1 MARDTGFPAAD
12 AQDDFLR
19 VRRRQAVRALGRRLT
34 RVDHDIE
41 AMLPF
46 DEVVAEL
53 GRVGEVDRRL
63 QVVDLDSI
71 VGSVDRGKEFDR
83 SFRPTSSQVRTRWER
98 IAQAMRRG
106 ESLPPVSL
114 YRIGDV
120 HFVRD
125 GHHRVSVARALG
137 RSDIEGY
144 VTEVLTRV
152 GADRGLRRRD
162 LPLKGHERLFRE
174 RVRLPPEL
182 AGSVRLTDPWSYGN
196 LAEAVEAWGYR
207 ESRERGELMDRDE
220 IACAW
225 YAEEFAPVTA
235 MLREAGLVRRGETDA
250 DAYARLG
257 GERYRLLRTMA
268 WDEDVI
274 RRLRGE

>member
-1 MARDTGFPAAD
+1 
-12 AQDDFLR
+12 
-19 VRRRQAVRALGRRLT
+19 
-34 RVDHDIE
+34 
-41 AMLPF
+41 
-46 DEVVAEL
+46 
-53 GRVGEVDRRL
+53 
-63 QVVDLDSI
+63 
-71 VGSVDRGKEFDR
+71 
-83 SFRPTSSQVRTRWER
+83 
-98 IAQAMRRG
+98 
-106 ESLPPVSL
+106 
-114 YRIGDV
+114 
-120 HFVRD
+120 
-125 GHHRVSVARALG
+125 VSVARALG

-174 RVRLPPEL
+174 RVRLPAEL
-182 AGSVRLTDPWSYGN
+182 AGRVRLTDPWRYGD

-220 IACAW
+220 IARAW

-235 MLREAGLVRRGETDA
+235 MLREAGLVRRDETDA